1 LFMIDFIVIK
11 VKVMVENVFVKNMKT
26 KSYNR

>member
-1 LFMIDFIVIK
+1 MIDFIVIK